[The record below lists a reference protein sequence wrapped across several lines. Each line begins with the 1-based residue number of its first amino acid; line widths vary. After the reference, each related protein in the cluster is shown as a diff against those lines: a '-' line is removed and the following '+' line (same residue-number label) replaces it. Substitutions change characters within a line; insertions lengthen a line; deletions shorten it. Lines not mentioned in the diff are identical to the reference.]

1 MWSHV
6 DCVHF
11 QRSRS
16 KSAEEEEEEGADQ
29 ILGNK
34 EASMTV
40 GVAGALRLARAKGY
54 LEPAG
59 LDKEDETKV
68 VKLKHLTSQ
77 KFQEDKYGGSS
88 Q

>member
-1 MWSHV
+1 MLIAY
-6 DCVHF
+6 F
-11 QRSRS
+11 QRSPS
-16 KSAEEEEEEGADQ
+16 KSAEEEEEEGADK

-54 LEPAG
+54 LEAG
-59 LDKEDETKV
+59 SELDKEEVKEV

-77 KFQEDKYGGSS
+77 RFQEDKYGGSS